1 MAVQKKKAKLHPVV
15 SASAP
20 VHAQVYEQ
28 LRDLILSGDL
38 APGQAVTI
46 QGLTELMGVGMT
58 PVREAIRRLISDG
71 ALASQGN
78 RRVSVPRLDVKDI
91 EELIF
96 IRKSTEKELA
106 KRAAKRI
113 NTAGIGELA
122 RIDADLD
129 RAISTGDIKGYLRCN
144 HAFHAA
150 LYTWAEAPI
159 MTEIAER
166 LWLRFGPS
174 LRVVCGRL
182 GTDNLPDRHK
192 EILSALRDGDEERAA
207 AAMEADVIQG
217 MELIAR
223 ALGAVDLA
231 S

>member
-96 IRKSTEKELA
+96 IRKSTETELA

-192 EILSALRDGDEERAA
+192 EILSALRDGDGERAA